1 MNQLKSATPSYCD
14 RLSLFELFEL
24 PEILQHWLLSFARDG
39 GRSLFTVGKIFAFDF
54 GFGPSF
60 CPELFAFNNLDT
72 LYSFFKA
79 YFLSRC
85 FGGFES
91 MFDEETSFKSL
102 YLLSCLASSGTTT
115 YGAFLCKFV
124 KNSSISMRT
133 ESLSHLQYE
142 TFLPTS
148 IQAGSAKLTASA
160 ILKPALNPAW

>member
-1 MNQLKSATPSYCD
+1 M
-14 RLSLFELFEL
+14 
-24 PEILQHWLLSFARDG
+24 
-39 GRSLFTVGKIFAFDF
+39 FTVGKVFAFDF

-60 CPELFAFNNLDT
+60 CSELFAFNNLDT
-72 LYSFFKA
+72 FYSFFKA

-85 FGGFES
+85 FGGLES
-91 MFDEETSFKSL
+91 IISVGTSFKSL

-115 YGAFLCKFV
+115 YGAVFCKFL